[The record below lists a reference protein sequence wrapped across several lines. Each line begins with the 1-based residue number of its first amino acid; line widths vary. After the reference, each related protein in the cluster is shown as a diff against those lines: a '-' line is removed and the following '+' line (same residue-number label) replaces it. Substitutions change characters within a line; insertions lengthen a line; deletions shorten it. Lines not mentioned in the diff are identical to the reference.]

1 MTNNINQQK
10 FNVLLKNPK
19 DSAKIMTQVDPGGRK
34 NIWFLSEKKNQ
45 QRALDLAPG
54 STIQALPA

>member
-19 DSAKIMTQVDPGGRK
+19 DSAKIMTQVDF
-34 NIWFLSEKKNQ
+34 FLFLVVEK
-45 QRALDLAPG
+45 
-54 STIQALPA
+54 IFVF